1 MSEPKLE
8 PIKKEKLDTFF
19 SDEKEPGK
27 KGKKKNKG
35 KNKKRNE
42 IDLFDYAKEK
52 KQMILLNNF

>member
-27 KGKKKNKG
+27 KGKK
-35 KNKKRNE
+35 R
-42 IDLFDYAKEK
+42 IKEK
-52 KQMILLNNF
+52 IKKEMKLIYLITQKKKVLI